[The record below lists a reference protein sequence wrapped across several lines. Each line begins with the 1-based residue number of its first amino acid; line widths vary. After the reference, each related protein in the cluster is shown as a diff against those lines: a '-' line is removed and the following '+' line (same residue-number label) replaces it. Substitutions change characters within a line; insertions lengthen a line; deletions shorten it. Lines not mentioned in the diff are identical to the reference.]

1 MSIPEHGSFAD
12 DAHRYAL
19 VSRLA
24 TGGMGEVWRGR
35 DTTLDRPVAI
45 KLLKAEYADDATFR
59 RRFEG
64 EAQHAASLHHPGIA
78 GVFDFGEASPLDGSA
93 TPRPYLVME
102 LVEGQPLSALLR
114 PGAPMD
120 VEVTRDLMTQT
131 ADALGAAHRAGI
143 VHRDIKP
150 GNLIVTPD
158 RQIKVT
164 DFGIARAADGM
175 AITETGQVM
184 GTPAYLSPEQA
195 EGRSATAASDV
206 YSLGCVAFE
215 CLAGRRPFTAETS
228 VATAVA
234 HVRQPVPALPSSV
247 PADLAAVV
255 TRALAKDPAA
265 RYADGSAFAAALRSP
280 TSAAAAAV
288 PAVPAGGA
296 AATVPPPGTV
306 AEPPPE
312 TTVLPATPVAAP
324 AQRRTNVV
332 PWFLLGAVLVA
343 AALIIWQ
350 ILGGADDTDDQPDN
364 RRSPSQT
371 RTQTEPPSA
380 TPETQEPTV
389 ASIEVDESD
398 YIGREIGE
406 VQSALKDLG
415 LQVTREKLENPGGEV
430 EGTVAGVNP
439 SGTLVE
445 GDRVTVT
452 YWGKAPK
459 EPEESPS
466 EEPTPVP
473 TEVPTETLTE
483 TPTETTAPTETSSQ

>member
-1 MSIPEHGSFAD
+1 MSMPEHDRFAD

-19 VSRLA
+19 ISRIA
-24 TGGMGEVWRGR
+24 TGGMGEVWRGE
-35 DTTLDRPVAI
+35 DTTLGRAVAV

-59 RRFEG
+59 RRFES

-78 GVFDFGEASPLDGSA
+78 GVFDFGEAVSISGSPDGGG

-114 PGAPMD
+114 PGAPLD
-120 VEVTRDLMTQT
+120 AEVTRDLMAQ
-131 ADALGAAHRAGI
+131 AAEALGAAHAAGI
-143 VHRDIKP
+143 VHRDVKP

-158 RQIKVT
+158 RRIKVT
-164 DFGIARAADGM
+164 DFGIARAADGL

-195 EGRSATAASDV
+195 EGGRATAASDV

-215 CLAGRRPFTAETS
+215 CLAGRRAFTADTA

-234 HVRQPVPALPSSV
+234 HLRQPVPTLPSSV
-247 PADLAAVV
+247 PAALAAVV

-280 TSAAAAAV
+280 SSAAAAPLPV
-288 PAVPAGGA
+288 PLPAVDPA
-296 AATVPPPGTV
+296 
-306 AEPPPE
+306 PE
-312 TTVLPATPVAAP
+312 TQVLPATTATPVQTSVPAP

-343 AALIIWQ
+343 SALIIWQ
-350 ILGGADDTDDQPDN
+350 IVSNAGEAENQPTDRQ
-364 RRSPSQT
+364 SPSQT
-371 RTQTEPPSA
+371 RSQTESPA
-380 TPETQEPTV
+380 TETTEPTV
-389 ASIEVDESD
+389 AGVEVDEDD
-398 YIGREIGE
+398 YLGREIGE

-415 LQVTREKLENPGGEV
+415 LKVSREKLDNPGDQV
-430 EGTVAGVNP
+430 EGAVAGVNP

-445 GDRVTVT
+445 GDSVTVS

-459 EPEESPS
+459 
-466 EEPTPVP
+466 V
-473 TEVPTETLTE
+473 TE
-483 TPTETTAPTETSSQ
+483 TPTETPTGTPTETPTQTPTETPTEPTTETTSPTESATQ

>member
-280 TSAAAAAV
+280 TSAAAA
-288 PAVPAGGA
+288 GGSR
-296 AATVPPPGTV
+296 G
-306 AEPPPE
+306 
-312 TTVLPATPVAAP
+312 
-324 AQRRTNVV
+324 
-332 PWFLLGAVLVA
+332 
-343 AALIIWQ
+343 
-350 ILGGADDTDDQPDN
+350 
-364 RRSPSQT
+364 SP
-371 RTQTEPPSA
+371 
-380 TPETQEPTV
+380 
-389 ASIEVDESD
+389 
-398 YIGREIGE
+398 
-406 VQSALKDLG
+406 
-415 LQVTREKLENPGGEV
+415 
-430 EGTVAGVNP
+430 
-439 SGTLVE
+439 
-445 GDRVTVT
+445 
-452 YWGKAPK
+452 
-459 EPEESPS
+459 
-466 EEPTPVP
+466 
-473 TEVPTETLTE
+473 
-483 TPTETTAPTETSSQ
+483 